1 MNGIEE
7 STIERNKAIKEAVEE
22 GKNFLEY
29 NVKDSVKKIGQMAYS
44 IDSAFIILCVLLWVI
59 TILVLVGGITGL
71 LKWWF

>member
-44 IDSAFIILCVLLWVI
+44 IDSAFTILCVLLWVI